1 MRLTKTAPAMV
12 VLSAAVSLTAF
23 TLAALP
29 VAHADE
35 VDGKGS
41 GDSMI
46 YPDSP
51 DPMESTY
58 PGYWEGGGHAGGTGM
73 EAQNN
78 SPGYT
83 LGGEHAGGTGDESQ
97 DDFPGYSQGGESAGA
112 F

>member
-1 MRLTKTAPAMV
+1 MRVITTLPP
-12 VLSAAVSLTAF
+12 
-23 TLAALP
+23 LAAACAAFALILLP
-29 VAHADE
+29 VAHADD

-73 EAQNN
+73 ESQNN

-97 DDFPGYSQGGESAGA
+97 DDFPGYSQGGQSAGA

>member
-1 MRLTKTAPAMV
+1 MRLTRTVPP
-12 VLSAAVSLTAF
+12 
-23 TLAALP
+23 LAAACAALTLILLP

-35 VDGKGS
+35 VDGTGS
-41 GDSMI
+41 ADSMI

-58 PGYWEGGGHAGGTGM
+58 PGYWEGGGHAGGTGD

-83 LGGEHAGGTGDESQ
+83 LGGEHAGGTGNESQ